1 MFSNN
6 EENISSLLKNIIEAK
21 EILKQAEEATENFFI
36 ELPALKTIHTNQLDK
51 ESIVSFLCKLDN
63 ILTPSQ
69 INELEPIFVTFIE
82 IISYKSF
89 KQGVRLGIENKPIVR
104 N

>member
-1 MFSNN
+1 M
-6 EENISSLLKNIIEAK
+6 
-21 EILKQAEEATENFFI
+21 
-36 ELPALKTIHTNQLDK
+36 
-51 ESIVSFLCKLDN
+51 SFLCKLDN

>member
-1 MFSNN
+1 MFSNKDGN
-6 EENISSLLKNIIEAK
+6 NNIYSNLLKNIIESK

-36 ELPALKTIHTNQLDK
+36 ESPAIKSIHTNQLDK
-51 ESIVSFLCKLDN
+51 ESILSFLSKLDN

-89 KQGVRLGIENKPIVR
+89 KQGVRLGIECK
-104 N
+104 